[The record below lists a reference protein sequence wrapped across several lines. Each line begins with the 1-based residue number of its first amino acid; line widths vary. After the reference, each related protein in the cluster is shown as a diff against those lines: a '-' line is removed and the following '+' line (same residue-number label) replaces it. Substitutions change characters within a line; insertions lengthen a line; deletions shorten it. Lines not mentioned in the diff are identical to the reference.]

1 MSRGHVLVIGAGIV
15 GACCAIE
22 ARREGWEVT
31 ILEPG
36 APGGTQAASY
46 GNGGWFSPASV
57 VPMSMPGLWRKVP
70 GFLAD
75 PLGPLTIRWASLPS
89 LLPWLWRFLRA
100 GSSVAKVEAK
110 ARQINAL
117 IADSPDRHLA
127 LAREAGVE
135 QLIQRAGLLYPFPT
149 RAAFEAEALAWR
161 LRAQN
166 GVRWTEL
173 NEDELRQ
180 TEPALA
186 RRYRFA
192 VRVEG
197 GANCRDPGGYVA
209 ALVEYA
215 KRLGV
220 ARITGQALDFVIE
233 NARLKGVQTS
243 AGLIACDRAVIA
255 AGIAS
260 ARLAA
265 LVGDRVPLASE
276 RGYHVQI
283 THPEADQRLPMMP
296 SDGKMAT
303 TQMQAGLRNAGQ
315 VELASVEATPNWQRA
330 DVLLAHLQS
339 AYPLMAGDIAP
350 ERISRWMGHRPATP
364 DSLPVIGRSR
374 ATPDVIHAFGHGHIG
389 LATAPITA
397 RFVADILAGKPAPPD
412 YAATRF

>member
-1 MSRGHVLVIGAGIV
+1 MSRGHVVIIGAGII
-15 GACCAIE
+15 GACCALE
-22 ARREGWEVT
+22 ALRDGWEVT

-36 APGGTQAASY
+36 QPGGTQAASY

-75 PLGPLTIRWASLPS
+75 PLGPLTIRWGSLPG

-100 GSSVAKVEAK
+100 GSSVVKVEAK
-110 ARQINAL
+110 AQQISAL
-117 IADSPDRHLA
+117 IADSPERHLA

-135 QLIQRAGLLYPFPT
+135 HLIQRAGLLYPFPD

-161 LRAQN
+161 LRSQN
-166 GVRWTEL
+166 GVTWTEL
-173 NEDELRQ
+173 NADELGQ

-192 VRVEG
+192 VRVDG

-209 ALVEYA
+209 ALVAYA
-215 KRLGV
+215 ERLG
-220 ARITGQALDFVIE
+220 ARRIQGEAHDFIIE
-233 NARLKGVQTS
+233 NRRLKALHTS
-243 AGLIACDRAVIA
+243 AGLIASDRAVIA

-283 THPEADQRLPMMP
+283 TNPEAAQRLPMMP

-303 TQMQAGLRNAGQ
+303 TQMNTGLRNAGQ
-315 VELASVEATPNWQRA
+315 VELASVETAANWQRA
-330 DVLLAHLQS
+330 DVLLAHLQT
-339 AYPLMAGDIAP
+339 AYPQMAGEIAP
-350 ERISRWMGHRPATP
+350 ERILRWMGHRPATP
-364 DSLPVIGRSR
+364 DSLPVIAPAR
-374 ATPDVIHAFGHGHIG
+374 ASADVIHAFGHGHIG
-389 LATAPITA
+389 LATGPITGRIVADLLDGRPAPAAYSAA
-397 RFVADILAGKPAPPD
+397 RF
-412 YAATRF
+412 